1 MKNPAVEAWAKAWDL
16 YLEALGKSA
25 EAALTSPEFL
35 RSQRRTLDLLCRSR

>member
-35 RSQRRTLDLLCRSR
+35 RLQRRALDLLCKSK